1 MEEKDYLFGKT
12 YTCPACGE
20 KFKNLTVR
28 TGKVRTI
35 GSDKDLRPINE
46 GIDAVKYEVVMC
58 ALCGYAAVARFFE
71 KPLASVQRKSI
82 AEKITPK
89 FTPKPDKEF
98 YSYEDALERYKMAIL
113 STAAKLG
120 PASEMAYTCL
130 KVSWMIRG
138 WRQGLADSETARK
151 QKLEVQEREFQKKAL
166 EGFVTANTKEEFPI
180 CGMDENTLD
189 YLTAVLYMEFEQYD
203 KSSKLISR
211 ILSSHSAG
219 SRLKDRARDIKD
231 ELSAHMKGQE

>member
-35 GSDKDLRPINE
+35 GSDMDLRPINE
-46 GIDAVKYEVVMC
+46 GVDAVKYEVVMC
-58 ALCGYAAVARFFE
+58 GECGYAAVARFLE
-71 KPLASVQRKSI
+71 KPLTSVQRKAI
-82 AEKITPK
+82 EDKITIK
-89 FTPKPDKEF
+89 CKPRPEKDA
-98 YSYEDALERYKMAIL
+98 YSYEDVLERYKMAIL
-113 STAAKLG
+113 STVAKMG

-130 KVSWMIRG
+130 KVSWMLRG

-151 QKLEVQEREFQKKAL
+151 QKLEAQEREFQKKAL

-189 YLTAVLYMEFEQYD
+189 YLTAVLYMKFEQYD

-211 ILSSHSAG
+211 ILSSHSAS
-219 SRLKDRARDIKD
+219 SRLKDRARDVKD
-231 ELSAHMKGQE
+231 ELATYMKG

>member
-35 GSDKDLRPINE
+35 GSDMDLRPINE
-46 GIDAVKYEVVMC
+46 GVDAVKYEVVMC
-58 ALCGYAAVARFFE
+58 GECGYAAVARFFE
-71 KPLASVQRKSI
+71 KPLTSVQRKAI
-82 AEKITPK
+82 EEKITIK
-89 FTPKPDKEF
+89 FRPRPEKEV
-98 YSYEDALERYKMAIL
+98 YSYEDVLERYKMAIL
-113 STAAKLG
+113 STVAKMG

-130 KVSWMIRG
+130 KVSWMLRG

-151 QKLEVQEREFQKKAL
+151 QKLEAQEREFQKKAL

-189 YLTAVLYMEFEQYD
+189 YLTAVLYMKFEQYD

-211 ILSSHSAG
+211 ILSSHSAS
-219 SRLKDRARDIKD
+219 SRLKDRARDVKD
-231 ELSAHMKGQE
+231 ELAVHMKG